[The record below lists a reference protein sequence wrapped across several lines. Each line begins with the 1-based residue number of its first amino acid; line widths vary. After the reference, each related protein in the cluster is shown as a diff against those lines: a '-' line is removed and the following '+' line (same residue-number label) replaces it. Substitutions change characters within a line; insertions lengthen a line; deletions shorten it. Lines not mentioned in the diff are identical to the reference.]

1 MEEVAVIIPLY
12 QEKLQESDLASL
24 RQSYSEF
31 KDYPVIVACPQ
42 GLNISFYSDE
52 FPNLQWEEFSQEYFR
67 DIQGY
72 NRLMLSE
79 EFYARFANKYEYILI
94 CQTDVWIF
102 HGRELAD
109 WCSKGY
115 DYVGAPWVMRD
126 VYGKFPLK
134 QWMRY
139 DAWKKHRNGL
149 RCRQDLWGKVGN
161 GGLSLRKV
169 QSHLDVLRENKE
181 LIEYYLS
188 CGKPFYAE
196 DIFWGVEPKTF
207 RYPTQEEALQFA
219 FDKDPDYCYY
229 KNNFELPF
237 GCHAWNKGRN
247 ARFWL
252 PMLGFAPKSNKMSRY
267 PIN

>member
-1 MEEVAVIIPLY
+1 MEKVAVIIPLY
-12 QEKLQESDLASL
+12 QEKLPASDLSAF
-24 RQSYSEF
+24 RQSYREL
-31 KDYPVIVACPQ
+31 KDYPIIAVCPH
-42 GLNISFYSDE
+42 GLNKDFHSQE
-52 FPNLQWEEFSQEYFR
+52 FPNLLWEEFTPSYFKGLS
-67 DIQGY
+67 GY

-79 EFYARFANKYEYILI
+79 EFYARFANRYEYILI

-102 HGRELAD
+102 RGRELAD

-139 DAWKKHRNGL
+139 DTWRKHRNGL

-169 QSHLDVLRENKE
+169 QSHLNIVMQEKE
-181 LIEYYLS
+181 KINNYLS

-196 DIFWGVEPKTF
+196 DIFWGIEPKDF
-207 RYPTQEEALQFA
+207 HYPTQEEALRFA
-219 FDKDPDYCYY
+219 FDKDADYCYY
-229 KNNFELPF
+229 INDFQLPF

-252 PMLGFAPKSNKMSRY
+252 SMMGFMPKSNKMSRY
-267 PIN
+267 PIK